1 MPVWLGNDGR
11 HFVTE
16 LALLLDEHYP
26 DSLATQLTRQGVDAE
41 VVISRED
48 LRGQPETMSF

>member
-1 MPVWLGNDGR
+1 
-11 HFVTE
+11 VTE